1 MSWPR
6 KVLTWHFFDMLAC
19 NSALRNYIKF
29 TYNFAVICGKLG
41 KLSTYCESGDI
52 AGLSKTFNPQHHA
65 ARSVATRCM
74 R

>member
-41 KLSTYCESGDI
+41 KLSTYCES
-52 AGLSKTFNPQHHA
+52 
-65 ARSVATRCM
+65 
-74 R
+74 